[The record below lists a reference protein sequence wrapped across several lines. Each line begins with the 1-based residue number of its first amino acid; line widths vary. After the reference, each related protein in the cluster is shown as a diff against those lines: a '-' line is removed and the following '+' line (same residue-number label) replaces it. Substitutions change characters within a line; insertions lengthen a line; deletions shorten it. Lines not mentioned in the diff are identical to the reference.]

1 MSDTDRP
8 SPIIRAARREDA
20 TNLTKMAN
28 LPGVRHGTARL
39 PFTTQTAIEGR
50 LEAPNVHVLVAEL
63 EGSVVAQ
70 AFLMQQSGRR
80 SHVGYTGIYVHDDH
94 VGRGIGTALLAALV
108 DLADN
113 WIGLRRIELTVNVDN
128 APAIK
133 LYERFGFEYEGIK
146 RGDILRDG
154 NFIDCHMMARLRDA
168 PAFK

>member
-1 MSDTDRP
+1 MNKRCETDL
-8 SPIIRAARREDA
+8 IIRAAKREDA
-20 TNLTKMAN
+20 SDLTLMAN

-39 PFTTQTAIEGR
+39 PFTTQSAIEGR
-50 LEAPNVHVLVAEL
+50 LEAPGVNVLVAEL

-94 VGRGIGTALLAALV
+94 IGRGIGTKLLEALL

-128 APAIK
+128 SGAIK
-133 LYERFGFEYEGIK
+133 LYERFGFEREGTK

-154 NFIDCHMMARLRDA
+154 AFVDCHMMARLKGA
-168 PAFK
+168 PSIG